1 MNSASELKDTS
12 LAYVVGVVEI
22 MRNAKYIVAYTYGN
36 TAAVYLFVGVL
47 YFALTRIGTYP
58 SISWKI
64 AFGFLALKKG
74 VDMSMSTILEVNNLN
89 KKFGDIEV
97 LKDVSFELKKGETL
111 AVIGSSGSGKSTLLR
126 CLNHL
131 SPPDSGQIL
140 LEGVDINAPEIDINR
155 VRADMGFVFQDFNLF
170 THLTILA
177 NVMFGPLKVQG
188 LSKKEARQIAM
199 AEIEKVGMIDKIDAY
214 PAQLSGGQQQR
225 VSIARALALRPKLI
239 LFDEPTSALDP
250 ELTGE
255 VLSVMTALALE
266 GMTAIVVTHE
276 MGFARSAADKAI
288 FIDQG
293 LIVEQGP
300 PKNMFAKPKH
310 ERTKAFLSNFVGLE

>member
-1 MNSASELKDTS
+1 
-12 LAYVVGVVEI
+12 
-22 MRNAKYIVAYTYGN
+22 
-36 TAAVYLFVGVL
+36 
-47 YFALTRIGTYP
+47 
-58 SISWKI
+58 
-64 AFGFLALKKG
+64 
-74 VDMSMSTILEVNNLN
+74 MSTILEVKNLT
-89 KKFGDIEV
+89 KKFDSNEV

-140 LEGVDINAPEIDINR
+140 LEGVNINTPETNINS

-170 THLTILA
+170 THLTILE
-177 NVMFGPLKVQG
+177 NVMFGPLRVRRW
-188 LSKKEARQIAM
+188 SKDKARQIATE
-199 AEIEKVGMIDKIDAY
+199 EIKTVGMLDKIDSY

-225 VSIARALALRPKLI
+225 ISIARALALKPKLI

-255 VLSVMTALALE
+255 VLSVMTDLAHS

-276 MGFARSAADKAI
+276 MGFARSVADKVI

-300 PKNMFAKPKH
+300 SKTLFSSPQN
-310 ERTKAFLSNFVGLE
+310 ERTKLFLKNFSGLE

>member
-1 MNSASELKDTS
+1 
-12 LAYVVGVVEI
+12 
-22 MRNAKYIVAYTYGN
+22 
-36 TAAVYLFVGVL
+36 
-47 YFALTRIGTYP
+47 
-58 SISWKI
+58 
-64 AFGFLALKKG
+64 
-74 VDMSMSTILEVNNLN
+74 MSTILEVKNLT
-89 KKFGDIEV
+89 KKFDDNEV

-111 AVIGSSGSGKSTLLR
+111 AIIGSSGSGKSTLLR

-131 SPPDSGQIL
+131 SPPDTGQIL
-140 LEGVDINAPEIDINR
+140 LEGININTPETNLNS

-170 THLTILA
+170 THLTILE
-177 NVMFGPLKVQG
+177 NVMFGPLRVRRW
-188 LSKKEARQIAM
+188 SKEKARQIAT
-199 AEIEKVGMIDKIDAY
+199 AEIKKVGMLDKIDFY

-225 VSIARALALRPKLI
+225 ISIARALALKPKLI

-255 VLSVMTALALE
+255 VLSVMTTLANE

-276 MGFARSAADKAI
+276 MGFARSVADKVI

-300 PKNMFAKPKH
+300 SKEVFAAPKN
-310 ERTKAFLSNFVGLE
+310 ERTKLFLKNFIGLE

>member
-1 MNSASELKDTS
+1 MA
-12 LAYVVGVVEI
+12 
-22 MRNAKYIVAYTYGN
+22 
-36 TAAVYLFVGVL
+36 
-47 YFALTRIGTYP
+47 
-58 SISWKI
+58 
-64 AFGFLALKKG
+64 
-74 VDMSMSTILEVNNLN
+74 TILEVKNLT
-89 KKFGDIEV
+89 KKFDDNEV

-140 LEGVDINAPEIDINR
+140 LEGVNINTPETDINS

-170 THLTILA
+170 THLTILE
-177 NVMFGPLKVQG
+177 NVMFGPLRVRRW
-188 LSKKEARQIAM
+188 SKDKARQIAM
-199 AEIEKVGMIDKIDAY
+199 AEIKTVGMLDKIDSY

-225 VSIARALALRPKLI
+225 ISIARALALKPKLV

-255 VLSVMTALALE
+255 VLSVMTDLAHS

-276 MGFARSAADKAI
+276 MGFARSVADKVI

-300 PKNMFAKPKH
+300 SKTLFSAPQH
-310 ERTKAFLSNFVGLE
+310 ERTKLFLKNFSGLE

>member
-1 MNSASELKDTS
+1 
-12 LAYVVGVVEI
+12 
-22 MRNAKYIVAYTYGN
+22 
-36 TAAVYLFVGVL
+36 
-47 YFALTRIGTYP
+47 
-58 SISWKI
+58 
-64 AFGFLALKKG
+64 
-74 VDMSMSTILEVNNLN
+74 MSTILEAKNLT
-89 KKFGDIEV
+89 KKFDDNEV

-140 LEGVDINAPEIDINR
+140 LEGVNINTSETDINSI
-155 VRADMGFVFQDFNLF
+155 RADMGFVFQDFNLF
-170 THLTILA
+170 THLTILD
-177 NVMFGPLKVQG
+177 NVMFGPLRVRRW
-188 LSKKEARQIAM
+188 SKDKAHQIAT
-199 AEIEKVGMIDKIDAY
+199 AEIKKVGMLDKIDSY

-225 VSIARALALRPKLI
+225 ISIARALALKPKLI

-255 VLSVMTALALE
+255 VLSVMTALAHD

-276 MGFARSAADKAI
+276 MGFARSVADKVI

-300 PKNMFAKPKH
+300 PKEVFAAPQH
-310 ERTKAFLSNFVGLE
+310 ERTKLFLKNFTGLE

>member
-1 MNSASELKDTS
+1 
-12 LAYVVGVVEI
+12 
-22 MRNAKYIVAYTYGN
+22 
-36 TAAVYLFVGVL
+36 
-47 YFALTRIGTYP
+47 
-58 SISWKI
+58 
-64 AFGFLALKKG
+64 
-74 VDMSMSTILEVNNLN
+74 MSTILEAKNLT
-89 KKFGDIEV
+89 KKFDDNEV

-140 LEGVDINAPEIDINR
+140 LEGVNINTSETDINSI
-155 VRADMGFVFQDFNLF
+155 RADMGFVFQDFNLF
-170 THLTILA
+170 THLTILD
-177 NVMFGPLKVQG
+177 NVMFGPLRVRRW
-188 LSKKEARQIAM
+188 SKDKARQIAT
-199 AEIEKVGMIDKIDAY
+199 AEIKKVGMLDKIDSY

-225 VSIARALALRPKLI
+225 ISIARALALKPKLI

-255 VLSVMTALALE
+255 VLSVMTALAHD

-276 MGFARSAADKAI
+276 MGFARSVADKVI

-300 PKNMFAKPKH
+300 PKEVFAAPQH
-310 ERTKAFLSNFVGLE
+310 ERTKLFLKNFTGLE

>member
-1 MNSASELKDTS
+1 
-12 LAYVVGVVEI
+12 
-22 MRNAKYIVAYTYGN
+22 
-36 TAAVYLFVGVL
+36 
-47 YFALTRIGTYP
+47 
-58 SISWKI
+58 
-64 AFGFLALKKG
+64 
-74 VDMSMSTILEVNNLN
+74 MSTILEVKNLT
-89 KKFGDIEV
+89 KKFDDNEV

-140 LEGVDINAPEIDINR
+140 LEGVNINTPETDINS

-170 THLTILA
+170 THLTILE
-177 NVMFGPLKVQG
+177 NVMFGPLRVRRW
-188 LSKKEARQIAM
+188 SKDKARQIAT
-199 AEIEKVGMIDKIDAY
+199 AEIKTVGMLDKIDSY

-225 VSIARALALRPKLI
+225 ISIARALALKPKLI

-255 VLSVMTALALE
+255 VLSVMTDLAHS

-276 MGFARSAADKAI
+276 MGFARSVADKVI

-300 PKNMFAKPKH
+300 SKTLFSSPQH
-310 ERTKAFLSNFVGLE
+310 ERTKLFLKNFSGLE

>member
-1 MNSASELKDTS
+1 MA
-12 LAYVVGVVEI
+12 
-22 MRNAKYIVAYTYGN
+22 
-36 TAAVYLFVGVL
+36 
-47 YFALTRIGTYP
+47 
-58 SISWKI
+58 
-64 AFGFLALKKG
+64 
-74 VDMSMSTILEVNNLN
+74 TILEVKNLT
-89 KKFGDIEV
+89 KKFDDNEV

-140 LEGVDINAPEIDINR
+140 LEGVNINTPETDINS

-170 THLTILA
+170 THLTILE
-177 NVMFGPLKVQG
+177 NVMFGPLRVRRW
-188 LSKKEARQIAM
+188 SKDKARQIAM
-199 AEIEKVGMIDKIDAY
+199 AEIKTVGMLDKIDSY

-225 VSIARALALRPKLI
+225 ISIARALALKPKLV

-255 VLSVMTALALE
+255 VLSVMTDLAHS

-276 MGFARSAADKAI
+276 MGFARSVADKVI

-300 PKNMFAKPKH
+300 RSE
-310 ERTKAFLSNFVGLE
+310 ERRVGKECRL

>member
-1 MNSASELKDTS
+1 
-12 LAYVVGVVEI
+12 
-22 MRNAKYIVAYTYGN
+22 
-36 TAAVYLFVGVL
+36 
-47 YFALTRIGTYP
+47 
-58 SISWKI
+58 
-64 AFGFLALKKG
+64 
-74 VDMSMSTILEVNNLN
+74 MSTILEVKNLT
-89 KKFGDIEV
+89 KKFVDNEV

-131 SPPDSGQIL
+131 SAPDSGQIL
-140 LEGVDINAPEIDINR
+140 LEGVDINTPGTDINR

-170 THLTILA
+170 THLSILE
-177 NVMFGPLKVQG
+177 NVMFGPLRVRG
-188 LSKKEARQIAM
+188 LSKDEARQIAM
-199 AEIEKVGMIDKIDAY
+199 EEIRKVGMADKIAAY

-225 VSIARALALRPKLI
+225 ISIARALALRPKLI

-255 VLSVMTALALE
+255 VLGVMTTLAKA

-276 MGFARSAADKAI
+276 MGFARSVADKVI

-293 LIVEQGP
+293 LIVEQGC
-300 PKNMFAKPKH
+300 PKKIFAAPRH
-310 ERTKAFLSNFVGLE
+310 ERTRLFLKNFVGLE

>member
-1 MNSASELKDTS
+1 MT
-12 LAYVVGVVEI
+12 
-22 MRNAKYIVAYTYGN
+22 M
-36 TAAVYLFVGVL
+36 
-47 YFALTRIGTYP
+47 P
-58 SISWKI
+58 
-64 AFGFLALKKG
+64 
-74 VDMSMSTILEVNNLN
+74 TILEVKNLT
-89 KKFGDIEV
+89 KKFADIEV

-140 LEGVDINAPEIDINR
+140 LEGVNINAPEIDINR
-155 VRADMGFVFQDFNLF
+155 VRADMGFVFQDFNLI
-170 THLTILA
+170 THLTILE
-177 NVMFGPLKVQG
+177 NVMFGPLRVRG
-188 LSKKEARQIAM
+188 VSKNDARQTAM
-199 AEIEKVGMIDKIDAY
+199 AEIEKVGMIEKIDFY

-225 VSIARALALRPKLI
+225 ISIARALALKPKLI

-255 VLSVMTALALE
+255 VLSVMTALANE

-276 MGFARSAADKAI
+276 MGFARSVADKAI

-293 LIVEQGP
+293 YIVEQGSP
-300 PKNMFAKPKH
+300 RKMFADPQH
-310 ERTKAFLSNFVGLE
+310 ARTKLFLSNFVNLE

>member
-1 MNSASELKDTS
+1 
-12 LAYVVGVVEI
+12 
-22 MRNAKYIVAYTYGN
+22 
-36 TAAVYLFVGVL
+36 
-47 YFALTRIGTYP
+47 
-58 SISWKI
+58 
-64 AFGFLALKKG
+64 
-74 VDMSMSTILEVNNLN
+74 MSTILEVKHLT
-89 KKFGDIEV
+89 KKFDDNEV

-140 LEGVDINAPEIDINR
+140 LEGVNINTPEIDINSI
-155 VRADMGFVFQDFNLF
+155 RADMGFVFQDFNLF
-170 THLTILA
+170 THLNILE
-177 NVMFGPLKVQG
+177 NVMFGPLRVRG
-188 LSKKEARQIAM
+188 LSKKQARQIAA
-199 AEIEKVGMIDKIDAY
+199 AEIKRVGMIDKIDSY

-225 VSIARALALRPKLI
+225 ISIARALALKPKLI

-255 VLSVMTALALE
+255 VLSVMTALANE

-276 MGFARSAADKAI
+276 MGFARSVADKVI

-293 LIVEQGP
+293 LIVEQGE
-300 PKNMFAKPKH
+300 PKIMFATPRH
-310 ERTKAFLSNFVGLE
+310 ERTRLFLSNFVRLE

>member
-1 MNSASELKDTS
+1 M
-12 LAYVVGVVEI
+12 
-22 MRNAKYIVAYTYGN
+22 
-36 TAAVYLFVGVL
+36 
-47 YFALTRIGTYP
+47 P
-58 SISWKI
+58 
-64 AFGFLALKKG
+64 
-74 VDMSMSTILEVNNLN
+74 TILDVKNLT
-89 KKFGDIEV
+89 KKFADIEV
-97 LKDVSFELKKGETL
+97 LKDVSFELRKGETL

-155 VRADMGFVFQDFNLF
+155 VRADMGFVFQDFNLI
-170 THLTILA
+170 THLTILE
-177 NVMFGPLKVQG
+177 NVMFGPLRVRG
-188 LSKKEARQIAM
+188 VSKNEAKKMAM
-199 AEIEKVGMIDKIDAY
+199 EEIEKVGMIEKIDFY

-225 VSIARALALRPKLI
+225 ISIARALALRPKLI

-255 VLSVMTALALE
+255 VLSVMTALANE

-276 MGFARSAADKAI
+276 MGFARSVADKAI

-293 LIVEQGP
+293 YIIEQGP
-300 PKNMFAKPKH
+300 PRKMFAEPQH
-310 ERTKAFLSNFVGLE
+310 ERTKLFLNNFVNLE

>member
-1 MNSASELKDTS
+1 MPA
-12 LAYVVGVVEI
+12 
-22 MRNAKYIVAYTYGN
+22 
-36 TAAVYLFVGVL
+36 
-47 YFALTRIGTYP
+47 
-58 SISWKI
+58 
-64 AFGFLALKKG
+64 
-74 VDMSMSTILEVNNLN
+74 ILEVVKLT
-89 KKFGDIEV
+89 KKFDDNEV
-97 LKDVSFELKKGETL
+97 LKDISFELNKGETL

-140 LEGVDINAPEIDINR
+140 LEGVNINSSETDINS
-155 VRADMGFVFQDFNLF
+155 VRGNMGFVFQDFNLF
-170 THLTILA
+170 THLTILQ
-177 NVMFGPLKVQG
+177 NVMFGPLRVKG
-188 LSKKEARQIAM
+188 LSKKEAREIAM
-199 AEIEKVGMIDKIDAY
+199 TEIEKVGMIDKIDAY

-225 VSIARALALRPKLI
+225 ISIARALALRPKLI

-255 VLSVMTALALE
+255 VLSVMTALAIE

-300 PKNMFAKPKH
+300 PKKMFAEPQH

>member
-1 MNSASELKDTS
+1 
-12 LAYVVGVVEI
+12 
-22 MRNAKYIVAYTYGN
+22 
-36 TAAVYLFVGVL
+36 
-47 YFALTRIGTYP
+47 
-58 SISWKI
+58 
-64 AFGFLALKKG
+64 
-74 VDMSMSTILEVNNLN
+74 MSTILEVKNLT
-89 KKFGDIEV
+89 KKFDDNEV

-131 SPPDSGQIL
+131 APPDSGQIL
-140 LEGVDINAPEIDINR
+140 LEGVNINTPETDINSI
-155 VRADMGFVFQDFNLF
+155 RADMGFVFQDFNLF
-170 THLTILA
+170 THLTILE
-177 NVMFGPLKVQG
+177 NVMFGPLRVRRW
-188 LSKKEARQIAM
+188 SKDEARKIAT
-199 AEIEKVGMIDKIDAY
+199 AEIKKVGMLDKIDSY

-225 VSIARALALRPKLI
+225 ISIARALALKPKLI

-255 VLSVMTALALE
+255 VLSVMTALAND

-276 MGFARSAADKAI
+276 MGFARSVADKAI

-300 PKNMFAKPKH
+300 PKQMFAAPQH
-310 ERTKAFLSNFVGLE
+310 ERTKLFLSNFVGLE

>member
-1 MNSASELKDTS
+1 
-12 LAYVVGVVEI
+12 
-22 MRNAKYIVAYTYGN
+22 
-36 TAAVYLFVGVL
+36 
-47 YFALTRIGTYP
+47 
-58 SISWKI
+58 
-64 AFGFLALKKG
+64 
-74 VDMSMSTILEVNNLN
+74 MSTILEVKNLT
-89 KKFGDIEV
+89 KKFADNEV

-131 SPPDSGQIL
+131 SPPNSGQIL
-140 LEGVDINAPEIDINR
+140 LEGVNINTPEIDINSI
-155 VRADMGFVFQDFNLF
+155 RADMGFVFQDFNLF
-170 THLTILA
+170 THLSILE
-177 NVMFGPLKVQG
+177 NVMFGPLRVRG
-188 LSKKEARQIAM
+188 WSKKEALQIATS
-199 AEIEKVGMIDKIDAY
+199 EIKKVGMIDKIDSY

-225 VSIARALALRPKLI
+225 ISIARALALKPKLI

-255 VLSVMTALALE
+255 VLSVMTALANE

-276 MGFARSAADKAI
+276 MGFARSVADKVI

-300 PKNMFAKPKH
+300 PKIMFAAPQH
-310 ERTKAFLSNFVGLE
+310 ERTKLFLSNFVGLE

>member
-1 MNSASELKDTS
+1 
-12 LAYVVGVVEI
+12 
-22 MRNAKYIVAYTYGN
+22 
-36 TAAVYLFVGVL
+36 
-47 YFALTRIGTYP
+47 
-58 SISWKI
+58 
-64 AFGFLALKKG
+64 
-74 VDMSMSTILEVNNLN
+74 MSTILEVKNLT
-89 KKFGDIEV
+89 KKFVDNEV

-140 LEGVDINAPEIDINR
+140 LEGVDITTPGTDINS

-170 THLTILA
+170 THLTILE
-177 NVMFGPLKVQG
+177 NVMFGPLRVRG
-188 LSKKEARQIAM
+188 LPKDEARRIAM
-199 AEIEKVGMIDKIDAY
+199 EEIRKVGMADKIGAY

-225 VSIARALALRPKLI
+225 ISIARALALRPKLI

-255 VLSVMTALALE
+255 VLGVMTALANE

-276 MGFARSAADKAI
+276 MGFARSVAGKVI

-293 LIVEQGP
+293 LIVEQGC
-300 PKNMFAKPKH
+300 PKEMFAAPRH
-310 ERTKAFLSNFVGLE
+310 ERTRLFLNNFSGLE

>member
-1 MNSASELKDTS
+1 
-12 LAYVVGVVEI
+12 
-22 MRNAKYIVAYTYGN
+22 
-36 TAAVYLFVGVL
+36 
-47 YFALTRIGTYP
+47 
-58 SISWKI
+58 
-64 AFGFLALKKG
+64 
-74 VDMSMSTILEVNNLN
+74 MSTILEVKNLT
-89 KKFGDIEV
+89 KKFDDNEV
-97 LKDVSFELKKGETL
+97 LKDVSFDLKIGETL

-140 LEGVDINAPEIDINR
+140 LEGININTPETNINS

-170 THLTILA
+170 THLTILE
-177 NVMFGPLKVQG
+177 NVMFGPLRVRR
-188 LSKKEARQIAM
+188 LSKDKARQIATE
-199 AEIEKVGMIDKIDAY
+199 EIKKVGMLDKIDAY

-225 VSIARALALRPKLI
+225 ISIARALALKPKLI

-255 VLSVMTALALE
+255 VLSVMTALAKS

-276 MGFARSAADKAI
+276 MGFARSVADKVI

-300 PKNMFAKPKH
+300 PKMLFSAPQH
-310 ERTKAFLSNFVGLE
+310 ERTKLFLSNFSGLE

>member
-1 MNSASELKDTS
+1 MT
-12 LAYVVGVVEI
+12 
-22 MRNAKYIVAYTYGN
+22 M
-36 TAAVYLFVGVL
+36 
-47 YFALTRIGTYP
+47 P
-58 SISWKI
+58 
-64 AFGFLALKKG
+64 
-74 VDMSMSTILEVNNLN
+74 TILDVKNLT
-89 KKFGDIEV
+89 KKFADIEV
-97 LKDVSFELKKGETL
+97 LKDVSFELRKGETL

-155 VRADMGFVFQDFNLF
+155 VRADMGFVFQDFNLI
-170 THLTILA
+170 THLTILE
-177 NVMFGPLKVQG
+177 NVMFGPLRVRG
-188 LSKKEARQIAM
+188 VSKNEAKKMAM
-199 AEIEKVGMIDKIDAY
+199 EEIEKVGMIEKIDFY

-225 VSIARALALRPKLI
+225 ISIARALALTPKLI

-255 VLSVMTALALE
+255 VLSVMTALANE

-276 MGFARSAADKAI
+276 MGFARSVADKAI

-293 LIVEQGP
+293 YIIEQGP
-300 PKNMFAKPKH
+300 PRKMFAEPQH
-310 ERTKAFLSNFVGLE
+310 ERTKLFLNNFVNLE

>member
-1 MNSASELKDTS
+1 
-12 LAYVVGVVEI
+12 
-22 MRNAKYIVAYTYGN
+22 
-36 TAAVYLFVGVL
+36 
-47 YFALTRIGTYP
+47 
-58 SISWKI
+58 
-64 AFGFLALKKG
+64 
-74 VDMSMSTILEVNNLN
+74 MSTILEVKNLT
-89 KKFGDIEV
+89 KKFDDNEV
-97 LKDVSFELKKGETL
+97 LKDVSFELKTGETL

-140 LEGVDINAPEIDINR
+140 LEGININTPETNINS

-170 THLTILA
+170 THLTILE
-177 NVMFGPLKVQG
+177 NVMFGPLRVRRW
-188 LSKKEARQIAM
+188 SKDKARQIATE
-199 AEIEKVGMIDKIDAY
+199 EIKKVDMLDKIGSY

-225 VSIARALALRPKLI
+225 ISIARALALKPKLI

-255 VLSVMTALALE
+255 VLSVMTALAND

-276 MGFARSAADKAI
+276 MGFARSVADKVI

-300 PKNMFAKPKH
+300 PKTLFSAPQH
-310 ERTKAFLSNFVGLE
+310 ERTKLFLSNFAGLE

>member
-1 MNSASELKDTS
+1 
-12 LAYVVGVVEI
+12 
-22 MRNAKYIVAYTYGN
+22 
-36 TAAVYLFVGVL
+36 
-47 YFALTRIGTYP
+47 
-58 SISWKI
+58 
-64 AFGFLALKKG
+64 
-74 VDMSMSTILEVNNLN
+74 MSTILEVKNLT
-89 KKFGDIEV
+89 KKFDDNEV

-131 SPPDSGQIL
+131 SPPNSGQIL
-140 LEGVDINAPEIDINR
+140 LEGIDINTPETNLNS

-170 THLTILA
+170 THLTILD
-177 NVMFGPLKVQG
+177 NVMFGPLRVRKW
-188 LSKKEARQIAM
+188 SKEKAREIAM
-199 AEIEKVGMIDKIDAY
+199 AEIKKVGMQDKMDSY

-225 VSIARALALRPKLI
+225 ISIARALALKPKLI

-255 VLSVMTALALE
+255 VLAVMTDLAND

-276 MGFARSAADKAI
+276 MGFARSVADKVI

-293 LIVEQGP
+293 LIVEHGP
-300 PKNMFAKPKH
+300 SKELFAAPQH
-310 ERTKAFLSNFVGLE
+310 ERTKLFLSNFVGLE

>member
-1 MNSASELKDTS
+1 
-12 LAYVVGVVEI
+12 
-22 MRNAKYIVAYTYGN
+22 
-36 TAAVYLFVGVL
+36 
-47 YFALTRIGTYP
+47 
-58 SISWKI
+58 
-64 AFGFLALKKG
+64 
-74 VDMSMSTILEVNNLN
+74 MSTILEVKNLR
-89 KKFGDIEV
+89 KKFDDNEV

-140 LEGVDINAPEIDINR
+140 LEGINITTPETNINS

-170 THLTILA
+170 THLTILE
-177 NVMFGPLKVQG
+177 NVMFGPLRVRRC
-188 LSKKEARQIAM
+188 SKEKAQQIAM
-199 AEIEKVGMIDKIDAY
+199 AEIKQVGMQDKIDFY

-225 VSIARALALRPKLI
+225 ISIARALALKPKLI

-255 VLSVMTALALE
+255 VLSVMTDLAND

-276 MGFARSAADKAI
+276 MGFARSVADKVI

-300 PKNMFAKPKH
+300 SKDLFAAPKH
-310 ERTKAFLSNFVGLE
+310 ERTKLFLSNFVGLE